1 MSITDKI
8 FAQCIDLI
16 SNENNQKKLRT
27 NVIDPL
33 VIYFKY
39 KLRFF
44 FIIIIILLS
53 MILISNILMIIYFTN
68 IRSLVKIIHMNTLS
82 A

>member
-8 FAQCIDLI
+8 FTQCIDLI
-16 SNENNQKKLRT
+16 SSENNQKKLRT

-44 FIIIIILLS
+44 FIIIIILLA
-53 MILISNILMIIYFTN
+53 MILVSNILMIIYFTN
-68 IRSLVKIIHMNTLS
+68 IRSLMKTIHMS
-82 A
+82 AVST